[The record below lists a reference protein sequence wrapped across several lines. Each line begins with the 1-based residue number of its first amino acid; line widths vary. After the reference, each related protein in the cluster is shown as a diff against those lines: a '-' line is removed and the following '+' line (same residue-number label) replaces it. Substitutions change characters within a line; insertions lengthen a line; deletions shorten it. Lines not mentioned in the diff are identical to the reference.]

1 MRRIVALV
9 VLVMLASCRTAP
21 LGGPEPGAP
30 SSEAAVAQFL
40 AAARA
45 QDLQAMSAMWGNSES
60 LVREREDRQE
70 LERRLIVMAC
80 HLKHDESRIGPS
92 RRGEGGRI
100 LHDVELSQGPKRAT
114 STFTTVRN
122 ASADRWFVENFEIE
136 SLQELCAAAPSGFS
150 GIGR

>member
-1 MRRIVALV
+1 MRRIVALL
-9 VLVMLASCRTAP
+9 VLVTLASCRTAP
-21 LGGPEPGAP
+21 MSGPEPGAR
-30 SSEAAVAQFL
+30 SSEAAITQFL

-60 LVREREDRQE
+60 LVREREDRRE

-100 LHDVELSQGPKRAT
+100 LHDVELTQGPKRAT

-122 ASADRWFVENFEIE
+122 TQSDRWFVENFDIE
-136 SLQELCAAAPSGFS
+136 ALQELCAAAPNAG
-150 GIGR
+150 

>member
-1 MRRIVALV
+1 VRRIVALV
-9 VLVMLASCRTAP
+9 VLVVLASCRTAP
-21 LGGPEPGAP
+21 LGGPEPGAR
-30 SSEAAVAQFL
+30 SSEAAVTQFL

-60 LVREREDRQE
+60 LVRDRADRQE
-70 LERRLIVMAC
+70 LERRLIVMTC

-100 LHDVELSQGPKRAT
+100 LHDVELTQGPKRAT

-122 ASADRWFVENFEIE
+122 SKSDRWFVENFDIE
-136 SLQELCAAAPSGFS
+136 ALQEFCASAP
-150 GIGR
+150 RA